1 MAVNLGIGQRNMK
14 SGIQGNRKTAQ
25 IPTGPSRTVGVANDP
40 GVAGGPSSI
49 PAGAF
54 GPDGNVDA
62 GRQIQ
67 AGANTIIADEV
78 RAQRALAAEQGREF
92 AKTETVFLTT
102 LTNKYKTEIEHLD
115 LKYNPLNLSADE
127 KARQAYQSEADK
139 ILKSAEGR
147 SQNFKDRL
155 ALQLEQKADTQLAAV
170 RLTGEKQRD
179 ELYKDPVSTQL
190 AVLAGRADG
199 KTVEEDLLTLEE
211 LTFPLR
217 EGLALDAWADYRLA
231 EAQKLVGA
239 HFRALTGFPTK
250 ANKAMFN
257 HLANDPVIQG
267 IMGGK
272 IVEAKLKILEA
283 EQLAANRRSNDPVE
297 QAVSRLAAV
306 DKALIAKGA
315 KPTDAVQAA
324 QIISANF
331 KLSPSQEADA
341 DEVKR
346 AAKINFIK
354 TNLNKILAAN
364 DLPPMNATQE
374 AQLEA
379 SGVYTLSATERG
391 KEAGIEQN
399 AKAEIIKE
407 EINKILIADNK
418 PPMNATQEANLAAS
432 GVFEASAVEQG
443 VQKGMEDLARLETMV
458 GKENVTS
465 EMKKRAALPTGG
477 TTINI
482 DPKEKAF
489 GSQTGNKQADML
501 AENITTAGTAVNT
514 GRQLESIREGL
525 KTYSFEPGAF
535 AETRVFFSTVA
546 ELVENVTGADLTKLK
561 KTLGSAPTG
570 NLMDTAAKNLTLEM
584 AKNVG
589 RITNMSLHY
598 SEQSAPGLF
607 RTRAGMEIVVE
618 ILQRKVD
625 RDKHIGRLSEEA
637 QRDGV
642 FPEKGPSFYEKVRAY
657 DKTHPVFDAALK
669 KRMLAITNK
678 GKRKAA
684 QVKASEVTIEPPK
697 PPGFTYQATIEGYH
711 VYKGDD
717 GKAYRMPVEG
727 SPNEETSDTGKEE
740 TSDTPVALENK
751 PDSNVSLE
759 QVQSIISDLAQNV
772 DQKTLSNI
780 MSEVQNLF
788 SGGKK

>member
-14 SGIQGNRKTAQ
+14 SGIQGNRRTAQ

-54 GPDGNVDA
+54 GTEGNVES

-67 AGANTIIADEV
+67 AGANTIIADEI
-78 RAQRALAAEQGREF
+78 RAQQAFAAAQQREF
-92 AKTETVFLTT
+92 AKTETIFLTT
-102 LTNKYKTEIEHLD
+102 LANKYKAEIEVLD
-115 LKYNPLNLSADE
+115 LKYNPLDSSADA
-127 KARQAYQSEADK
+127 KATQAYESVANK
-139 ILKSAEGR
+139 IFKLAEGR
-147 SQNFKDRL
+147 SENFKDRL
-155 ALQLEQKADTQLAAV
+155 ALQLEQKKDTQLAAV

-190 AVLAGRADG
+190 AVIAGRADG
-199 KTVEEDLLTLEE
+199 STVEKDLLKLEE

-217 EGLALDAWADYRLA
+217 EGLAPDAWADYRLA

-239 HFRALTGFPTK
+239 HFKVLTGYPTK
-250 ANKAMFN
+250 ANKATFN

-267 IMGGK
+267 IMGDK
-272 IVEAKLKILEA
+272 IVDAKLKILEA

-297 QAVSRLAAV
+297 QAVRRLAAV
-306 DKALIAKGA
+306 DKALIAKGD

-324 QIISANF
+324 QIISAQF
-331 KLSPSQEADA
+331 KLNPVQQAAA

-346 AAKINFIK
+346 AAKVKFIK
-354 TNLNKILAAN
+354 DSVNKIRVAN
-364 DLPPMNATQE
+364 NLPVMGPIEETK
-374 AQLEA
+374 LEA

-391 KEAGIEQN
+391 KEAGLEQT
-399 AKAEIIKE
+399 AKAEIIKA
-407 EINKILIADNK
+407 EINKIRIADNK
-418 PPMNATQEANLAAS
+418 PPMNAFQEAELAAS
-432 GVFEASAVEQG
+432 GVFKVSAIEQG
-443 VQKGMEDLARLETMV
+443 VMKGMEDLARLETMV
-458 GKENVTS
+458 GKENVTQD
-465 EMKKRAALPTGG
+465 MRVRAALPTGG

-489 GSQTGNKQADML
+489 GSQTGTNQADML
-501 AENITTAGTAVNT
+501 AENIKTASTAVNT

-561 KTLGSAPTG
+561 KALGSAPTG

-618 ILQRKVD
+618 ILQRKVN
-625 RDKHIGRLSEEA
+625 RDQHVGKLSEEA

-657 DKTHPVFDAALK
+657 DKIHPVFDAALK

-678 GKRKAA
+678 EKSKAA
-684 QVKASEVTIEPPK
+684 KVKASEITMEPPK
-697 PPGFTYQATIEGYH
+697 PPGFTYQATVEGYH

-727 SPNEETSDTGKEE
+727 APNEETPDTTNEE
-740 TSDTPVALENK
+740 TPDTPVALENK

-780 MSEVQNLF
+780 MSGVQNLF
-788 SGGKK
+788 SGGK